1 MINDLPLI
9 FSFLILVD
17 WINKYWWTLTMYF
30 LFSIHKS
37 WEVSNSFLLEHFTT
51 SFSYESFSTNSKAS
65 MILRRSED
73 VRIRYLVALFID
85 SKNDTGEYIFHMA
98 EYSFERFT
106 LFVCFIRAWVTVRER
121 NTRRNKCSIIS
132 VSLLLLLLL
141 LPSLLVLR
149 LTLDHTPSR
158 TRARHA
164 CLAYFFLKFLQINRF
179 VWNRVEETSR
189 SNWKLGRRVQVSNRG
204 GIFA

>member
-73 VRIRYLVALFID
+73 VRIRYLVALSIRKTIQVNTSFIWPNIRL
-85 SKNDTGEYIFHMA
+85 NDLLC
-98 EYSFERFT
+98 SFA
-106 LFVCFIRAWVTVRER
+106 LFARE
-121 NTRRNKCSIIS
+121 SPF
-132 VSLLLLLLL
+132 VSEI
-141 LPSLLVLR
+141 LV
-149 LTLDHTPSR
+149 
-158 TRARHA
+158 
-164 CLAYFFLKFLQINRF
+164 
-179 VWNRVEETSR
+179 ETSAVLFPFLFFFFF
-189 SNWKLGRRVQVSNRG
+189 SFFPLSLSSV
-204 GIFA
+204 